1 MEIIFALILV
11 VSGEPEYQ
19 KVYKTEAGCK
29 RAITREVN
37 SGEASS
43 GFCNRV
49 EVPLTQ
55 AGE

>member
-29 RAITREVN
+29 RAITRLVN
-37 SGEASS
+37 SGEATS